1 MRKVYGMSHKEI
13 AARLEIATSTV
24 EKHLLKGVG
33 KSSKTR
39 HQRFPSLASAACLAL
54 DH

>member
-24 EKHLLKGVG
+24 EKHLLKGV
-33 KSSKTR
+33 
-39 HQRFPSLASAACLAL
+39 LATNLSTSALKL
-54 DH
+54 H